1 MTPMP
6 YPDLPLPEQ
15 LVVERPR
22 RAFGFQ
28 PELLVKQAPQLL
40 VALADGVAQADAAC
54 IASRHSPRCRHRAQG
69 QRFGSGLRDSQP
81 AGSCRAST
89 G

>member
-40 VALADGVAQADAAC
+40 VALADGVAQADAALGL
-54 IASRHSPRCRHRAQG
+54 HR
-69 QRFGSGLRDSQP
+69 QP
-81 AGSCRAST
+81 PQPPL
-89 G
+89 